1 MKSGFLK
8 HFRKKRHTLHLCACA
23 FALRKAVIQLQL
35 VQGHFWGCAIS
46 GGIYIYIQ
54 KGIKQHGF
62 PHNNQTHL
70 FCICICCNAM
80 LDHWMFYLD
89 LLLIS
94 IEMIFSPLNKAL
106 ELLVKDVST
115 VFHQTNIFRRAVHT
129 LTVL

>member
-1 MKSGFLK
+1 
-8 HFRKKRHTLHLCACA
+8 
-23 FALRKAVIQLQL
+23 
-35 VQGHFWGCAIS
+35 
-46 GGIYIYIQ
+46 
-54 KGIKQHGF
+54 
-62 PHNNQTHL
+62 
-70 FCICICCNAM
+70 M

-106 ELLVKDVST
+106 ELLVEDVSS

>member
-1 MKSGFLK
+1 MVSLITI
-8 HFRKKRHTLHLCACA
+8 RL
-23 FALRKAVIQLQL
+23 I
-35 VQGHFWGCAIS
+35 I
-46 GGIYIYIQ
+46 
-54 KGIKQHGF
+54 
-62 PHNNQTHL
+62 

-106 ELLVKDVST
+106 ELLVEDVSA
-115 VFHQTNIFRRAVHT
+115 VFHQTNIFRRAVHA